1 MHLLL
6 CFSYFDFH
14 LSSLWSQIDKPC
26 LRPFPH
32 PSLLFL
38 VHILSWQKIKLKRQ
52 SQGQE
57 VWKCFGRTG
66 SVFVVVCGPELSVIT
81 RTQLGL
87 PINSLG
93 PQRWNLWWTVV
104 LLWGWTKTNQQGKV
118 KWMQGKGKHNSS
130 AEIQSWLIKVSRLD
144 KMGIWLQGNNIQ
156 TSSWYALE
164 FPNESPMCMN
174 AVEPQV
180 FIYIRKCQGL
190 TWHMFSNVYICCHGI
205 SKNMLSGGR
214 WRRECSK

>member
-66 SVFVVVCGPELSVIT
+66 SVFVVVCGPVLSVVT

-118 KWMQGKGKHNSS
+118 KWMQGKGKH
-130 AEIQSWLIKVSRLD
+130 KTP
-144 KMGIWLQGNNIQ
+144 LQK
-156 TSSWYALE
+156 YKADLL
-164 FPNESPMCMN
+164 
-174 AVEPQV
+174 
-180 FIYIRKCQGL
+180 KCQG
-190 TWHMFSNVYICCHGI
+190 WIKWVYGCKVTIYKHPLG
-205 SKNMLSGGR
+205 ML
-214 WRRECSK
+214 